1 MARALSRF
9 AQWWVLLLSLLP
21 ALLLAQP
28 TSHAVV
34 PTPPPVAASNI
45 ATVAVWNRHLADFR
59 SAQDFPDVATR
70 AKSAIARIEFL
81 LDERTDET
89 VRVQFTE
96 IESKKLARLYYG
108 PHLVFVLAE
117 ADMNPSKTRRW
128 IASGNG
134 PGNNSLSSS
143 ATMRRSKT

>member
-1 MARALSRF
+1 M
-9 AQWWVLLLSLLP
+9 
-21 ALLLAQP
+21 
-28 TSHAVV
+28 
-34 PTPPPVAASNI
+34 
-45 ATVAVWNRHLADFR
+45 
-59 SAQDFPDVATR
+59 ATR

-117 ADMNPSKTRRW
+117 ADMNPLKNEGLDRVGERTKQQLAQLFRDHAAQQNLTRTLRGAAEATLKLAFFA
-128 IASGNG
+128 IFLLFVERAQSHRQ
-134 PGNNSLSSS
+134 PRPRPS
-143 ATMRRSKT
+143 AWFGTNREDIR